1 MWGTCEDRNW
11 NPSRRQALAAG
22 SSALLALLGAPSA
35 LSQVAFGDKKSG
47 HPLMVVV
54 FLRGGV
60 DGLNTVV
67 PYREDDYYKQR
78 PTLHVPSPRSS
89 DSDKALDLDGF
100 FGLNPLLAPILPAYR
115 EGQMAILHAVG
126 SNDAT
131 RSHFQAMAAME
142 KGISYEG
149 ERTTNGWL
157 ARYLAMTA
165 GPSDSPLRA
174 LAFSDVLPESLS
186 GATSAIAL
194 NDLSSFQLQVRSEAQ
209 KPFEDERAQR
219 LKDAQLARRG
229 SLEAAFKTMYSSPDS
244 GFGSSGTGVL
254 ETIAELRKL
263 DPKSYKPEPGVEY
276 PANGIGQGLKQV
288 ALLAKNNVGL
298 EVACVDMGGWDSHF
312 GQAALLGLLMDDL
325 GPSLGAFTKDMAPLW
340 SNTVLVVMTE
350 FGRRVN
356 ENSTLG
362 TDHGRSSIMFVA
374 GGGVKGGRVV
384 SRWPGLAPS
393 RLDEVGDLKV
403 GIDYREPLSEV
414 VRRLRPEVNL
424 GELFPGHAGQSLG
437 LF

>member
-1 MWGTCEDRNW
+1 
-11 NPSRRQALAAG
+11 
-22 SSALLALLGAPSA
+22 
-35 LSQVAFGDKKSG
+35 
-47 HPLMVVV
+47 MVVV

-78 PTLHVPSPRSS
+78 PTLNVSSPRST
-89 DSDKALDLDGF
+89 DSGKALDLDGF
-100 FGLNPLLAPILPAYR
+100 FGLNPLLAPILPAYK
-115 EGQMAILHAVG
+115 EGQLAILHAVG
-126 SNDAT
+126 SNDPT

-157 ARYLAMTA
+157 ARYLAATTTA
-165 GPSDSPLRA
+165 QDSPLRA

-186 GATSAIAL
+186 GATNAIAL
-194 NDLSSFQLQVRSEAQ
+194 NDLSSFQLNVRQEGQ
-209 KPFEDERAQR
+209 RPFEEENSRRIKQR
-219 LKDAQLARRG
+219 QLDRRE
-229 SLEAAFKTMYSSPDS
+229 SIEAALRKMYAAPDQPLGS
-244 GFGSSGTGVL
+244 GGTGVL
-254 ETIAELRKL
+254 QTLAELRKL

-276 PANGIGQGLKQV
+276 PASGIGQAFKQV

-298 EVACVDMGGWDSHF
+298 EVACVDQGGWDSHF
-312 GQAALLGLLMDDL
+312 GQAALLGLLMNDL
-325 GPSLGAFTKDMAPLW
+325 GLALGAFTKDMAPLW

-362 TDHGRSSIMFVA
+362 TDHGRASIMFVA

-384 SRWPGLAPS
+384 SRWPGLAPNK
-393 RLDEVGDLKV
+393 LDEVGDLKV

-414 VRRLRPEVNL
+414 VRRLRPEVDL
-424 GELFPGHAGQSLG
+424 AGLFPGFSGQSLG
-437 LF
+437 LFGG